1 MAVSDAQL
9 IRWLS
14 HGDAK
19 VRNVAL
25 ELLTG
30 SFAQDPSIVLAI
42 FENWDRFG
50 VATAYPEFP
59 LVSYLPIQE
68 QQVSECLDRAAKM
81 IDGRK
86 LTDRVCR
93 CAGKLLESVSVHAP
107 QFFQSHL
114 PAIGTL
120 HASSKIFFRVSLEG
134 LHVRCQA
141 LDRPTHSLLA
151 DLTDGTENDVAIAL
165 ECLYYR
171 QEADSLLHRG
181 LTEAASEDQRTS
193 LVSATMSLA
202 TRVPLKSYEPHL
214 LKLIGHRDITI
225 SDAATIGLARCRD
238 PKTQSMIAEAF
249 PKLSRLAQLRAIEVI
264 RRGRFP
270 KSSELLRYLLPHGVD
285 FSVQDAIRIA
295 EVMLFDFESLEEW
308 LEAYLLAD
316 EQSLGRIASSMALV
330 EPLGHEVV
338 PDEMARI
345 LKLVES
351 RKLANS

>member
-1 MAVSDAQL
+1 MAISDDLL

-25 ELLTG
+25 EILTG
-30 SFAQDPSIVLAI
+30 SFSQDASIVPTI
-42 FENWDRFG
+42 FKNWDRFG
-50 VATAYPEFP
+50 VDAAYPEFQ

-68 QQVSECLDRAAKM
+68 PQVAECLHRAAAM
-81 IDGRK
+81 IEGRK

-93 CAGKLLESVSVHAP
+93 CAGKLLESVSVHP
-107 QFFQSHL
+107 PEYFKSHL
-114 PAIGTL
+114 PFIRIL
-120 HASSKIFFRVSLEG
+120 HASSKIFFRV
-134 LHVRCQA
+134 A
-141 LDRPTHSLLA
+141 LDWLQVRSDALHRPTHSLLA
-151 DLTDGTENDVAIAL
+151 DLNDGNDNDVAIAL

-171 QEADSLLHRG
+171 HEADSLIRRG
-181 LTEAASEDQRTS
+181 LHEAATESQRSS
-193 LVSATMSLA
+193 LANATMALA
-202 TRVPLKSYEPHL
+202 TRLPLESFESQL
-214 LKLIGHRDITI
+214 LGLIEHRDLTV

-238 PKTQSMIAEAF
+238 PKTPSLIAEAF
-249 PKLSRLAQLRAIEVI
+249 PKLSRLAQLRAIEVV

-295 EVMLFDFESLEEW
+295 EVMVFDFEALEDW

-316 EQSLGRIASSMALV
+316 EQSLSRISSSLALV
-330 EPLGHEVV
+330 EPLGQEIV
-338 PDEMARI
+338 PDELNRI

-351 RKLANS
+351 RKIIRT